1 MDFLFKAGIIAMTA
15 GIYAILWNIYPPRDL
30 LSLVVWVFVFLPAL
44 PAAFIASMV
53 VLALLFGVPVA
64 ILKGATSLQRMRN
77 ETKGHNHY

>member
-64 ILKGATSLQRMRN
+64 MLKGAQHTRR
-77 ETKGHNHY
+77 EEDKA

>member
-30 LSLVVWVFVFLPAL
+30 LSLVIWVFVFLPAL
-44 PAAFIASMV
+44 PAAFVASMV

-64 ILKGATSLQRMRN
+64 MLKGAQHTRRD
-77 ETKGHNHY
+77 EDKA

>member
-1 MDFLFKAGIIAMTA
+1 MDFLFKAGVIAMTV

-44 PAAFIASMV
+44 PAAFVASMV

-64 ILKGATSLQRMRN
+64 MLKGVRHKS
-77 ETKGHNHY
+77 EDS

>member
-44 PAAFIASMV
+44 PAAFVMSMV
-53 VLALLFGVPVA
+53 VLGLLFGVPVA
-64 ILKGATSLQRMRN
+64 MLKGVRH
-77 ETKGHNHY
+77 KGEDS

>member
-1 MDFLFKAGIIAMTA
+1 MDFLFKAGVIAMTA

-30 LSLVVWVFVFLPAL
+30 LSLVVWVFVFSAL

-64 ILKGATSLQRMRN
+64 ILKGIRHTRRTRKRW
-77 ETKGHNHY
+77 ERY